1 MAKPASLDQFGE
13 ILIRGGDYSHVD
25 FGPVLSSNASDFMFL
40 QYAEELGLHVWTDVA
55 DFIQKAGAGE
65 RAAHMPE

>member
-1 MAKPASLDQFGE
+1 
-13 ILIRGGDYSHVD
+13 
-25 FGPVLSSNASDFMFL
+25 L